1 MVLASLLKSSKFNS
15 CIWCKTVKSMVT
27 DDRECQIRIIV
38 NSTSIGAC
46 KEIGLVIVGPYMEK
60 KEKEKA
66 TNSIDNLSPFVQ

>member
-1 MVLASLLKSSKFNS
+1 
-15 CIWCKTVKSMVT
+15 MVT

-66 TNSIDNLSPFVQ
+66 TNSMDNLSPFVQ